1 MLRSLFV
8 EFPQAKSHDAWA
20 AIVWCEPQT
29 TNPKPQTP
37 NHKPQTTNHKPLTPN
52 PSRFML
58 AMGYSDVM
66 PLSMRA
72 HVQVTT

>member
-29 TNPKPQTP
+29 TNP
-37 NHKPQTTNHKPLTPN
+37 KPQTTNHKPLTPN

-72 HVQVTT
+72 HVQVVT